1 MELKPVQRGA
11 VELEVR
17 FGEGQ
22 VRPARVIGATEADV
36 FRHQAVI
43 PTEAH
48 PAELQDHAPRAQ
60 FGHEPGFEEFGQ
72 ADAIQVS
79 QSSEEQEEE
88 KQDRDAAPAKATSNS
103 LPKTPLGDR
112 RHIIAWCR
120 LLP

>member
-1 MELKPVQRGA
+1 MELESVQRGA

-17 FGEGQ
+17 FGQGQ
-22 VRPARVIGATEADV
+22 VRPARVIGATQTDV

-43 PTEAH
+43 PSEAH
-48 PAELQDHAPRAQ
+48 STELQDHAPRAQ
-60 FGHEPGFEEFGQ
+60 FGHEPGLEEFRQ
-72 ADAIQVS
+72 ADGIQVS
-79 QSSEEQEEE
+79 QSSEEKEDE
-88 KQDRDAAPAKATSNS
+88 KENRDAAPAPATSNS